1 MIILLEREVIPVF
14 ANFADFFNAVK
25 EARFGFGSFWQ
36 WVTELYYSIT
46 ENADIAKIWSGIM
59 RFIAPFYGAVPYIL
73 IVLSLV
79 VAFFGRKMM
88 PVLKFAFFFLIGFVL
103 GVYYITPW
111 IANVVAVPGWVCG
124 LVIAVVAAVLYRF
137 LYIAGYS
144 VACIYSVYILCY
156 SGFYIKQPTAYTTG
170 KALVCLAVAAI
181 ALILAILLQKY
192 LEMFGT
198 ALLGGY
204 FVAIIFRAFI
214 FDYRTLGF
222 LANAPKVATFAIS
235 FLIAVP
241 AAVFQYRTRRKYK

>member
-1 MIILLEREVIPVF
+1 MF
-14 ANFADFFNAVK
+14 ANFGEFFNAIK

-46 ENADIAKIWSGIM
+46 KNPDISNIWSAIM
-59 RFIAPFYGAVPYIL
+59 RFLDPFYSVVPYML
-73 IVLSLV
+73 IILSLI

-103 GVYYITPW
+103 GVYYITPL
-111 IANVVAVPGWVCG
+111 IEKVVVVPGWVCG
-124 LVIAVVAAVLYRF
+124 LVIAVVSAVLYRF
-137 LYIAGYS
+137 LYVAGYS
-144 VACIYSVYILCY
+144 VACVYSVYILCY
-156 SGFYIKQPTAYTTG
+156 SGFYIKETTAYTTG
-170 KALVCLAVAAI
+170 KALVCLAVAAV
-181 ALILAILLQKY
+181 ALILAFLLQKY

-204 FVAIIFRAFI
+204 FVAVIVRGFI

-222 LANAPKVATFAIS
+222 LANNPKIGAFVIS

-241 AAVFQYRTRRKYK
+241 ATIFQYRTRRKYR